1 MKKSFKNLRSV
12 FSFVCVACA
21 MLFSSPFI
29 SCSQDD
35 DGSTAQDFDI
45 SEVYGYTYS
54 GTISA
59 SSGTTLTPAI
69 IIYNDERCDWNMSTN
84 NMSNNQFYYYSEKT
98 GTGAYTLYWYGTD
111 KQSYC
116 ASKDS
121 SQADMTV
128 QLGINS
134 LDEVVI
140 LLTADDYSG
149 VSNMTNT
156 RVTMKLQT
164 SIAKN
169 VTPSVIS
176 EDSDIEDVT
185 ITIPETA
192 ASAAWSGEK
201 YYSGSFVYL
210 VGDDGSI
217 EKGTGSCGT
226 DSTGNEITPVVS
238 FSDSDSSSGSIK
250 ITMHSF
256 SYNSSMTIES
266 YDVSGVSVKE
276 ADGVQYLE
284 YSGSVTA
291 GSYTLNSFSLAGK
304 LEDGILTLRVSFKPG
319 SMPFAITEI
328 FTSESE

>member
-1 MKKSFKNLRSV
+1 MKKSFKKVRSV
-12 FSFVCVACA
+12 FSLVCALCIVFFSAGFV
-21 MLFSSPFI
+21 

-35 DGSTAQDFDI
+35 NGSTAQDFDI
-45 SEVYGYTYS
+45 SELYGYTFQ

-134 LDEVVI
+134 LEEVVI

-156 RVTMKLQT
+156 RVTMKLQS
-164 SIAKN
+164 SIARN

-192 ASAAWSGEK
+192 VSSDWSEDETTFE
-201 YYSGSFVYL
+201 GSFVYL

-226 DSTGNEITPVVS
+226 DSDGKEITPVVS
-238 FSDSDSSSGSIK
+238 FSNSSSGSIT

-276 ADGVQYLE
+276 ADDVQYLE

-304 LEDGILTLRVSFKPG
+304 LEEGILTLRVSFKPG

>member
-1 MKKSFKNLRSV
+1 MKKSFKKVRSV
-12 FSFVCVACA
+12 FSLVCALCIVFFSAGFV
-21 MLFSSPFI
+21 
-29 SCSQDD
+29 SCSQDE

-45 SEVYGYTYS
+45 SELYGYTFQ

-134 LDEVVI
+134 LEEVVI

-156 RVTMKLQT
+156 RVTMKLQS
-164 SIAKN
+164 SIARN

-192 ASAAWSGEK
+192 ESATWSGEES
-201 YYSGSFVYL
+201 YSGSFVYL

-226 DSTGNEITPVVS
+226 DSDGKEITPVVS
-238 FSDSDSSSGSIK
+238 FSNSSSGSIT

-276 ADGVQYLE
+276 ADDVQYLE

-304 LEDGILTLRVSFKPG
+304 LEEGILTLRVSFKPG

>member
-1 MKKSFKNLRSV
+1 MLTNNKNLKVITKMKKSFKNVRSV
-12 FSFVCVACA
+12 FSLVCVACA
-21 MLFSSPFI
+21 VLFSAPFI

-35 DGSTAQDFDI
+35 DGSAAQDFDI

-59 SSGTTLTPAI
+59 SSGTTLTPAL

-111 KQSYC
+111 KKSYC

-134 LDEVVI
+134 LEEVVI

-164 SIAKN
+164 SIKN

-176 EDSDIEDVT
+176 EDSDIGDVT

-192 ASAAWSGEK
+192 QSAAWSGNDS
-201 YYSGSFVYL
+201 YAGSFVYL

-226 DSTGNEITPVVS
+226 DSDGNEITPVVS
-238 FSDSDSSSGSIK
+238 FSDSASGSIK

-256 SYNSSMTIES
+256 CYNNSMTIES

-276 ADGVQYLE
+276 ADGIQYLE
-284 YSGSVTA
+284 YSDSVTA
-291 GSYTLNSFSLAGK
+291 GIYTLNSPNF
-304 LEDGILTLRVSFKPG
+304 EF
-319 SMPFAITEI
+319 
-328 FTSESE
+328 